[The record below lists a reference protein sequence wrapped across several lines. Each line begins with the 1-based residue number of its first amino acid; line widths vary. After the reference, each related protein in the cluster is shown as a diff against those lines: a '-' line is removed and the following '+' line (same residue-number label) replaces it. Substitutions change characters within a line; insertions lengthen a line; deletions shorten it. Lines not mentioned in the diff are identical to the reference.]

1 LAFVLE
7 TASAA
12 SRTTYAGFAR
22 EIITPR
28 NIQLTKIIPLR
39 FGSNRC
45 TIVRMTRVVM
55 KQKPT
60 AGALRAASRLQSDL
74 DLLQSTAE
82 LIDQETGLREL
93 MDIFETII
101 GEAGDLIESRS
112 PELLAQ
118 ARAALWRFSDDTP
131 RQSE

>member
-1 LAFVLE
+1 
-7 TASAA
+7 
-12 SRTTYAGFAR
+12 
-22 EIITPR
+22 
-28 NIQLTKIIPLR
+28 
-39 FGSNRC
+39 
-45 TIVRMTRVVM
+45 MTRVVM

-60 AGALRAASRLQSDL
+60 AGALRAASRLQPDS

-131 RQSE
+131 RRSE